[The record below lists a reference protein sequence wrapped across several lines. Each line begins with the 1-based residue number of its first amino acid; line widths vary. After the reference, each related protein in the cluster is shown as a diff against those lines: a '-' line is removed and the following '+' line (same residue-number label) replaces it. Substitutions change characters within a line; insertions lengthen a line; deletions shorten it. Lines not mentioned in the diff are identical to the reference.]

1 MRPRADRN
9 LLQEIAK
16 NIRAQKHAMKTG
28 KEVNNEIVTYF
39 PFWCSIYGAGV
50 VCLTMSLYIRSLF
63 AL

>member
-16 NIRAQKHAMKTG
+16 HIRAQKHAMKTG
-28 KEVNNEIVTYF
+28 EDVNNEIPIVTYF

-50 VCLTMSLYIRSLF
+50 VLVRQ
-63 AL
+63 